1 VPRNAVA
8 HIYGRR
14 YRAGQDTGGRPGPS
28 RRLHCDSAAR
38 TLLSLGGLDGLILLL
53 EAALNGGRAPAAH
66 PGVPVS
72 PAELAAAAGEAAV
85 AGAQAVHFHV
95 RGADGRESLAPADVA
110 AAVTEVRARGV
121 PFGVSTGAWIIPDP
135 AERLAVVRR
144 WTVLPDFASINFDE
158 SGAAELASL
167 LLERGVG
174 IEAGVANRFAAE
186 QLAASGLAE
195 RCLRVMFEPRE
206 QATADALAAVAGAEA
221 VLDQAGVRCPRL
233 LHGVD
238 RTAWTLVDAARAK
251 GYATRIG
258 FEDSVTLPNGRPAK
272 SNGELVR
279 AALARLGQPAR
290 SS

>member
-1 VPRNAVA
+1 MDVGTARGKTP
-8 HIYGRR
+8 
-14 YRAGQDTGGRPGPS
+14 PGSPPFR
-28 RRLHCDSAAR
+28 RRLHCASARR
-38 TLLSLGGLDGLILLL
+38 TLLSLGGLDGLILLI
-53 EAALNGGRAPAAH
+53 EAALNGGRAAAAH
-66 PGVPVS
+66 PGVPVV
-72 PAELAAAAGEAAV
+72 PAELAAAAAEAAQ

-110 AAVTEVRARGV
+110 AAVAEVRARGV
-121 PFGVSTGAWIIPDP
+121 PFGVSTGAWILPDP
-135 AERLAVVRR
+135 AERLAVIRR

-158 SGAAELASL
+158 PGAAELASH
-167 LLERGVG
+167 LLERGIG

-186 QLAASGLAE
+186 QLAGSGIAE
-195 RCLRVMFEPRE
+195 RCLRIMFEPRE

-221 VLDQAGVRCPRL
+221 VLDAAGIRSPRL
-233 LHGVD
+233 LHGLD

-258 FEDSVTLPNGRPAK
+258 FEDTLTLPNGQPAA

-279 AALARLGQPAR
+279 AALARLGQPAA